1 MDNQQF
7 RNGYK
12 LKNIYRNKKVG
23 VQDIDSNPVMVEELD
38 LDQALPSHMTILS
51 AGTHLYSIGLS
62 LHSLDSSM
70 KRKAVNNPFFIFI
83 ITFIYFTLRLSSV
96 LFMDGMTDRQY
107 FIFGDYPHF
116 LMARQ
121 HINLFHTFSFFTVLS
136 SQVIHIWHYYRSP
149 RKPSYLRPFELMSG
163 RCSPNSLG

>member
-116 LMARQ
+116 LMAR
-121 HINLFHTFSFFTVLS
+121 
-136 SQVIHIWHYYRSP
+136 
-149 RKPSYLRPFELMSG
+149 
-163 RCSPNSLG
+163 